1 MTTEL
6 QWNLSAGATAKENP
20 PGKNKLTCESKGFH
34 WAECGHTLFPDSL
47 AAAESP
53 K

>member
-6 QWNLSAGATAKENP
+6 QRNLRAGATARENP